1 MRWHSAIG
9 PAALGLILFATAP
22 AAAVIDV
29 VGTEATFAF
38 ERASGQ
44 VVRYVVYV
52 SRNGGPY
59 LADRVTHAT
68 QTTISGEIGDLAQ
81 VALAAVGVRNGRPVL
96 GPVSLPSQ
104 KIRFVAAAPEPSPA
118 LGPEP
123 TPEPEPK
130 VAQQPEPTSAPK
142 PEPDPELP
150 PPLGQVPGVRASSTL
165 PTLKSAWFPESSGDL
180 RGDGRA
186 IMVWRIGPWFVHLWW
201 LRPGGGL
208 AFSDSFLSVPEHGR
222 ILTGDFDGSGR
233 DEILVHDV
241 QARTLTIWT
250 LDELLVVSGTTE
262 VADRPPA
269 GATVLVAD
277 VDGDGRDELLV
288 RAADGTLE
296 HWRLRGTSVTRQPL
310 GKLASTKAI
319 AAGDLNGNGRA
330 DLVVVDLATG
340 HAEAWLSSGS
350 LPGQV
355 RALPSLP
362 AATPVHL
369 ADLDGDG
376 RADLLFRNPEDGRTR
391 AWMMDGAKV
400 LAQGPLAGVPAD
412 VDILTGDFDG
422 DGAADVIAGSN
433 GSYAIYLLGP

>member
-81 VALAAVGVRNGRPVL
+81 VALAAVGELDGRLVL
-96 GPVSLPSQ
+96 GPFSPPSQ
-104 KIRFVAAAPEPSPA
+104 KIRFVAAASEPTPVPD
-118 LGPEP
+118 PEP
-123 TPEPEPK
+123 TQALQPEPEPTPPPEPEPK
-130 VAQQPEPTSAPK
+130 
-142 PEPDPELP
+142 PDPELP
-150 PPLGQVPGVRASSTL
+150 PPLGQVPGVRTAVTL
-165 PTLKSAWFPESSGDL
+165 PTLKPGWFPESSGDL

-186 IMVWRIGPWFVHLWW
+186 VIVWRIGPWFVHLWW
-201 LRPGGGL
+201 LRPGGEL
-208 AFSDSFLSVPEHGR
+208 AFSDSFLNVPEHSR

-250 LDELLVVSGTTE
+250 LDELFLIDTTE
-262 VADRPPA
+262 LADRPPA

-288 RAADGTLE
+288 RAGDGTLE
-296 HWRLRGTSVTRQPL
+296 HWRLHGTSVTRQPL

-330 DLVVVDLATG
+330 DLVVVELATG
-340 HAEAWLSSGS
+340 HAEAWLSNGS

-391 AWMMDGAKV
+391 VWMMDGAKV
-400 LAQGPLAGVPAD
+400 LAHGLLAGVPAD